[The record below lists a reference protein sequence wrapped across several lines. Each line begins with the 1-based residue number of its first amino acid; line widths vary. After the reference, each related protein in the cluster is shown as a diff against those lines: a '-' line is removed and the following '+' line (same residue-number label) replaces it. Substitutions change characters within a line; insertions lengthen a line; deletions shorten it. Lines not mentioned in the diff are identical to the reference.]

1 MLLYLLRER
10 GEEMWVETA
19 RTGQECTIELLAT
32 VVTRTPSHTF
42 LQTVSG
48 IPSNQTLY
56 GLTVVAVVC
65 KSIIFSTSE

>member
-1 MLLYLLRER
+1 
-10 GEEMWVETA
+10 MWVETA

-48 IPSNQTLY
+48 IPLYIPSNQTLY